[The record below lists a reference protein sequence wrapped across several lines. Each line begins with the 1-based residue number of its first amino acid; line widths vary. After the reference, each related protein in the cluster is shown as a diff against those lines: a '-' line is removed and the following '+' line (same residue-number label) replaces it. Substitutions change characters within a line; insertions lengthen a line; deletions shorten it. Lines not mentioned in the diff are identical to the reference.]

1 MSSSKSVYYSE
12 SERLPSLEALKKM
25 IEEGDS
31 SLMEPHIATYIEQLN
46 VVRGL
51 YDRYEGK
58 KAIIKT
64 LMLMWPKLKQ
74 SGATQ
79 VYCDALNFFNSD
91 NSVTKDAW
99 RNIYANQLDEAALLA
114 LHKDDFASFARLK
127 EQAAKLRKLYD
138 EDKKGN
144 DDERRAQIVVY
155 DIKPEQLGMEPA
167 NRKELA
173 AILDN
178 FCLPKDEEDRLKS
191 EAGIKP
197 FKLYSDEEKKA
208 D

>member
-12 SERLPSLEALKKM
+12 SERLPSVEALKKM

-31 SLMEPHIATYIEQLN
+31 SLMQPHIATYIEQLN

-64 LMLMWPKLKQ
+64 LMLSWPSLKHH
-74 SGATQ
+74 GATQ

-91 NSVTKDAW
+91 NSVTRDAW

-114 LHKDDFASFARLK
+114 LHKDDFGSFARLK
-127 EQAAKLRKLYD
+127 DQAAKLRKLYD
-138 EDKKGN
+138 EDPKVEEKQPK
-144 DDERRAQIVVY
+144 RAVVVY
-155 DIKPEQLGMEPA
+155 DIKPENLGMEKA
-167 NRKELA
+167 NRRELSA
-173 AILDN
+173 LLDKLN
-178 FCLPKDEEDRLKS
+178 LPKEEEERLKS

-197 FKLYSDEEKKA
+197 FNLFQDETEKA